1 GICMTPLPRDD
12 RRHFSGLRPSGS
24 TAGGKAAA
32 SPEVLLAEPPLAQHH
47 GAVTERA
54 ARRRLAR
61 VVPSSGASDHVLQQR
76 LGHGLQAMPM
86 PGGTTILCA
95 MLTSIV
101 GLRPRNV
108 QNHLLPHQNPPP
120 YR

>member
-1 GICMTPLPRDD
+1 MAHLPYAD
-12 RRHFSGLRPSGS
+12 RRRFSGLRPSGS

-32 SPEVLLAEPPLAQHH
+32 SPEVLLAEPSLAQHH

-61 VVPSSGASDHVLQQR
+61 VVPGSSASDHVLQPR
-76 LGHGLQAMPM
+76 LGHGLQAMPTL
-86 PGGTTILCA
+86 GGAKILRA
-95 MLTSIV
+95 MLSSIV

-108 QNHLLPHQNPPP
+108 QNHLLLHQSPPP
-120 YR
+120 DR